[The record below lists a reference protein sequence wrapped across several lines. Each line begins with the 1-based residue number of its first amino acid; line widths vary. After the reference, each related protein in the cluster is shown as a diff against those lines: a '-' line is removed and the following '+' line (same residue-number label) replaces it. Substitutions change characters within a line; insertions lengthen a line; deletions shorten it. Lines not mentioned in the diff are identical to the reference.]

1 MRVRGVDHIIEA
13 LVAAITAR
21 RMPGERLTAPP
32 SDVRG
37 LPTWIRSP
45 ADTEGTLLWTFG
57 ERAGG
62 LRGRWAPTIY
72 YR

>member
-1 MRVRGVDHIIEA
+1 VDHIIEA

-32 SDVRG
+32 TDVRG

-45 ADTEGTLLWTFG
+45 ADIEYP
-57 ERAGG
+57 AVD
-62 LRGRWAPTIY
+62 LR
-72 YR
+72 